1 MKGVKFGGLHSFY
14 EWGLILSEK
23 EIEPPKPKTK
33 TVDVEGADGV
43 LDYTEAFGDVKYQNR
58 QLSFKFYKA
67 SIVPDGFLAL
77 FSVVQ
82 NALHGKKLQVIL
94 DDDPAHYY
102 LGRVTINEWKSNK
115 RLGEITIEVDADPYK
130 YKVIETVVA
139 RAVTGSADIILTSS
153 RKPVVPTITT
163 NAAMT
168 IAFGGYTAAVQA
180 GTFRL
185 PELQL
190 QAGQNTVKVTG
201 TGNITFSYR
210 EGSL

>member
-130 YKVIETVVA
+130 YKVTETVVT